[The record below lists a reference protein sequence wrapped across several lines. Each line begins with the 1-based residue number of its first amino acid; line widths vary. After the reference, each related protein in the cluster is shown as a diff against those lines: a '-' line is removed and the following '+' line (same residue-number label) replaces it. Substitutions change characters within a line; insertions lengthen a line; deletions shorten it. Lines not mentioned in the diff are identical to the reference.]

1 MPDNFPVT
9 RFVKVLRREY
19 PKWKAPVVTLIAGTR
34 SSPFQIL
41 ISTVISLRTKDQVTL
56 EATRRLFSRVE
67 TPAEMAELD
76 AREIEKLIYP
86 AGFSPTKSKR
96 IREISRLLLEKHGGK
111 VPDTMEEL
119 LELPGVG
126 RKTANL
132 VLVEAFG
139 KDGICVDTHVHRIS
153 NRIGYVDT
161 KNPEK
166 TEMALREQLPL
177 QHWEEYNRLLV
188 AFGQVI
194 CRPVSPKCG
203 QCPVYDMCR
212 YPEKNPVIRQFPK
225 PNKPIQT
232 YESKKE

>member
-1 MPDNFPVT
+1 MLDNFPVT
-9 RFVKVLRREY
+9 RFVEILRKQY

-56 EATRRLFSRVE
+56 EATQRLFSRVQ
-67 TPAEMAELD
+67 TPGEMLELS
-76 AREIEKLIYP
+76 AGEIEKLIYP

-96 IREISRLLLEKHGGK
+96 IREISRLLLEKHDGN

-139 KDGICVDTHVHRIS
+139 KPGICVDTHVHRIS
-153 NRIGYVDT
+153 NRVGYVST
-161 KNPEK
+161 KTPEQ
-166 TEMALREQLPL
+166 TEMALREKLPL

-203 QCPVYDMCR
+203 QCPVYEMCR
-212 YPEKNPVIRQFPK
+212 YPEKRPRDPENPKIEQA
-225 PNKPIQT
+225 T
-232 YESKKE
+232 HAYESKKQ

>member
-1 MPDNFPVT
+1 MADNFPVT
-9 RFVKVLRREY
+9 RFVAILRNAY

-34 SSPFQIL
+34 SSAFQIL

-56 EATRRLFSRVE
+56 EATQRLFSRVQ
-67 TPAEMAELD
+67 TPAEMTELD
-76 AREIEKLIYP
+76 AAEIEKLIHP

-96 IREISRLLLEKHGGK
+96 IREISRLLLEKHGGE

-139 KDGICVDTHVHRIS
+139 KPGICVDTHVHRIS
-153 NRIGYVDT
+153 NRIGYVNT
-161 KNPEK
+161 GTPEQ
-166 TEMALREQLPL
+166 TETALREKLPL

-203 QCPVYDMCR
+203 QCPVYEMCR
-212 YPEKNPVIRQFPK
+212 YPEKKPRNPETPDTEKSIPA
-225 PNKPIQT
+225 

>member
-1 MPDNFPVT
+1 MHDNFPVT
-9 RFVKVLRREY
+9 CFVQTLRREY

-56 EATRRLFSRVE
+56 EATQRLFSRVQ
-67 TPAEMAELD
+67 TPGEMTELD

-96 IREISRLLLEKHGGK
+96 IREISRLLLEKHDGK

-139 KDGICVDTHVHRIS
+139 KPGICVDTHVHRIS
-153 NRIGYVDT
+153 NRIGYVNT
-161 KNPEK
+161 GTPEQ
-166 TEMALREQLPL
+166 TETALRENLPL
-177 QHWEEYNRLLV
+177 EHWEEYNRLLV

-194 CRPVSPKCG
+194 CRPVSPKCE
-203 QCPVYDMCR
+203 QCPVYEMCR
-212 YPEKNPVIRQFPK
+212 YPEKKARKPENPETEPAIHA
-225 PNKPIQT
+225 